1 MLLSS
6 YPPVEVY
13 QMSQFCPKVSCV
25 MKPALHLV
33 IYTVLTYLSRIYYRN
48 RLYFF
53 LQTIPLLGIVKTSW
67 LKSDNTV
74 CTTQTLKLWGLRWE

>member
-1 MLLSS
+1 MLLFG

-25 MKPALHLV
+25 MKPALRLV
-33 IYTVLTYLSRIYYRN
+33 IYTVLTFLSRIYYRN

-53 LQTIPLLGIVKTSW
+53 ADHSLTWYSQNFLAEV
-67 LKSDNTV
+67 
-74 CTTQTLKLWGLRWE
+74 